1 MQLFLVFVKYKGFE
15 GVIFK
20 RNYFSIDYQIF
31 CFLSIFK

>member
-1 MQLFLVFVKYKGFE
+1 MQVFLVFVKYKGIG